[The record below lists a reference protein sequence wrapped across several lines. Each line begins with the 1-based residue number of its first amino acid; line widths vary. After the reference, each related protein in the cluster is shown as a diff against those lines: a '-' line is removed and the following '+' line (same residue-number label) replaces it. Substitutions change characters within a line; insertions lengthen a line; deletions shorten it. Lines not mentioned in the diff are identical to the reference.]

1 MGLVKGAIA
10 ATYAAG
16 LEYHSTTDA
25 DGLMVGL
32 KVRDSETLTCSRE
45 LRHINI
51 TAIRIVAVY
60 GYEHCMFLA
69 NYLVAGMPIS
79 LKVRIE
85 CCPYLGSARVR
96 GLQTGIQVS

>member
-32 KVRDSETLTCSRE
+32 KVRDSETLNVLQRRTTFSRFKPSAA
-45 LRHINI
+45 LLFTVI
-51 TAIRIVAVY
+51 TVHVFGQRPWH
-60 GYEHCMFLA
+60 GD
-69 NYLVAGMPIS
+69 
-79 LKVRIE
+79 
-85 CCPYLGSARVR
+85 ARFFDNDD
-96 GLQTGIQVS
+96 